1 MTKPLNIAV
10 LGATGALGRAL
21 VQALE
26 EGDLP
31 IGTLRLLASERSAG
45 GELEFR
51 GDPRR
56 VEVAREG
63 AFQGKDL
70 AFFAAGAAVSR
81 AQVESARAAGCAV
94 IDLSSAFRGD
104 PDVPLVMPQLN
115 PEALAGFAKRR
126 LVAVPGPAAAQLALT
141 LAPLHRAAGVERAS
155 AVSLHSVSGAGQKG
169 IEELEEELRA
179 MLGFQEPPA
188 PRALPHRIAFNLVP
202 QIGPFA
208 EDGASEEERDTV
220 AEARR
225 LLGSSVRLSVTA
237 IRVPVFY
244 GHLHAL
250 SVKLRRPLPVAEA
263 REVLRKA
270 PGVKVLDA
278 PREGVYPMPMLAV
291 NDDAVLVGRLRA
303 DPSQEYGLEL
313 LVAGDNLRQG
323 GAATAVEIAKL
334 LAEHHLGRG

>member
-1 MTKPLNIAV
+1 MKLLNIAV

-31 IGTLRLLASERSAG
+31 VGTLRLLASERSSG

-51 GDPRR
+51 GEPRR

-81 AQVESARAAGCAV
+81 AQAESARAAGCAV
-94 IDLSSAFRGD
+94 IDLSSAFRSD
-104 PDVPLVMPQLN
+104 PDVPLVVPQLN
-115 PEALAGFAKRR
+115 PEALAGFSKRR
-126 LVAVPGPAAAQLALT
+126 LVAVPGPAAAQLALA
-141 LAPLHRAAGVERAS
+141 LGPLHRAAGVERAS
-155 AVSLHSVSGAGQKG
+155 AVWLHSVSGAGQEG
-169 IEELEEELRA
+169 DRGA
-179 MLGFQEPPA
+179 GDGAARHAGVPGAAA
-188 PRALPHRIAFNLVP
+188 PTTLPHRIAFNLVP
-202 QIGPFA
+202 QVGPFD
-208 EDGASEEERDTV
+208 ESGASEEERDTV
-220 AEARR
+220 DQARR
-225 LLGSSVRLSVTA
+225 LLGSSLRLSVTA
-237 IRVPVFY
+237 VRVPVFY

-250 SVKLRRPLPVAEA
+250 SVKLRRPLSAAEA

-278 PREGVYPMPMLAV
+278 PREGVYAMPMLAV

-303 DPSQEYGLEL
+303 DPSQEHGLEL

-323 GAATAVEIAKL
+323 GAATAVGIAKL